1 MLDIREWFIRL
12 LLVYYWFIRFFLQ
25 VTEHELCKLHPKS
38 FRTHFFVF
46 QSKEERILE
55 LETENALLHLRLAEV
70 RILLTSNTHI
80 GSSLAKK

>member
-1 MLDIREWFIRL
+1 MVYSIIIGL
-12 LLVYYWFIRFFLQ
+12 LLVYSVFCFFLQ
-25 VTEHELCKLHPKS
+25 VTEYELCKLHPKS

>member
-1 MLDIREWFIRL
+1 M
-12 LLVYYWFIRFFLQ
+12 VYYIIIGLLDFSLQ
-25 VTEHELCKLHPKS
+25 VTENESCKLHPKS

-70 RILLTSNTHI
+70 RIFLTSNTHI
-80 GSSLAKK
+80 GSSLPKKYILIILL